1 MATSAE
7 KLVKQT
13 IKLLSKTQD
22 LDYEELKVDAKKI
35 IKAARN
41 FDETLLGMMEEMMDL
56 GNIGTPEE
64 LEEFNEQ
71 IPELS
76 SVGLFAV
83 KKVLELYKTDIS
95 NRTLF
100 KVFKNVN
107 SSMRKASDLHILIT
121 AYISNIMNES
131 MTSANIEAFI
141 NHINTKSPEEKAT
154 IIKLIHI
161 YIDRTIFTLDKLRAS
176 FKLQEGGRGKTSRKN
191 RKY

>member
-64 LEEFNEQ
+64 LEEFN
-71 IPELS
+71 PEVL
-76 SVGLFAV
+76 
-83 KKVLELYKTDIS
+83 KVYCRIKELDDS
-95 NRTLF
+95 G
-100 KVFKNVN
+100 
-107 SSMRKASDLHILIT
+107 SDKSLR
-121 AYISNIMNES
+121 ARVWK
-131 MTSANIEAFI
+131 NIEEEFEVDSESESE
-141 NHINTKSPEEKAT
+141 TDSESEEETEEEREPEPEPPVVVKR
-154 IIKLIHI
+154 KP
-161 YIDRTIFTLDKLRAS
+161 
-176 FKLQEGGRGKTSRKN
+176 SRKP
-191 RKY
+191 KEETETVIIG

>member
-64 LEEFNEQ
+64 LEEFN
-71 IPELS
+71 PEVL
-76 SVGLFAV
+76 
-83 KKVLELYKTDIS
+83 KVYCRIKELDDS
-95 NRTLF
+95 G
-100 KVFKNVN
+100 
-107 SSMRKASDLHILIT
+107 SDKSLR
-121 AYISNIMNES
+121 ARVWK
-131 MTSANIEAFI
+131 NIEEEFEVDSDSESEEESEEEEAE
-141 NHINTKSPEEKAT
+141 SEEEPEPEPPVVVKR
-154 IIKLIHI
+154 KP
-161 YIDRTIFTLDKLRAS
+161 
-176 FKLQEGGRGKTSRKN
+176 SRKP
-191 RKY
+191 KEETETVIIG